1 MLICNDDGYSS
12 PGIQH
17 LANVLD
23 PVGEVWVVA
32 PDRESSAVSH
42 ALTLSRPLRLVEMA
56 PRHFAVDGTPADCIA
71 LAFGHVMKG
80 QRVDLVVS
88 GINYGANMGDDVHY
102 SGTVSAAF
110 EAAVQ
115 GLPAIAISQVSGNGW
130 DLSHATRFARKLVER
145 VLERGISP
153 GTLLNVNVPPC
164 APRGVAVTRL
174 GSHRYTEGVIEDTDP
189 RGKKCYWIGGGDP
202 VWERIPGTDFMA
214 IHDGLISITPLQRD
228 MTDLPQ
234 RARLQA
240 ETWWQGEDLV

>member
-1 MLICNDDGYSS
+1 M
-12 PGIQH
+12 
-17 LANVLD
+17 
-23 PVGEVWVVA
+23 A

-42 ALTLSRPLRLVEMA
+42 ALTLSRPLRLVEVA
-56 PRHFAVDGTPADCIA
+56 PRHHVVDGTPTDCIA
-71 LAFGHVMKG
+71 LALGHVLKG

-115 GLPAIAISQVSGNGW
+115 GLPAIAISQVGGNGW
-130 DLSHATRFARKLVER
+130 DLTHAAAFARKLVER

-153 GTLLNVNVPPC
+153 GTLLNVNVPPG

-174 GSHRYTEGVIEDTDP
+174 GKHRYTEGVIEDTDP
-189 RGKKCYWIGGGDP
+189 RGKKCYWIGGGAP
-202 VWERIPGTDFMA
+202 VWERIPGTDFVA
-214 IHDGLISITPLQRD
+214 IDDGLISITPLQRD

-240 ETWWQGEDLV
+240 ESWWQAEDWV